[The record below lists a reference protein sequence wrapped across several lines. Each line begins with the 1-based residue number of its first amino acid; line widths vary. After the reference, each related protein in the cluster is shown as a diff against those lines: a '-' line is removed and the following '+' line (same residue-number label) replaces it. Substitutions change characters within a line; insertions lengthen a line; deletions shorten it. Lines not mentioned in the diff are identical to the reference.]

1 MKTLESTSLES
12 REKRAIE
19 EAVAILKERFELE
32 GAILFGSKARGDDD
46 RYSDIELLLVTSRSL
61 HWREEKAVVDL
72 LFDVGMKH
80 GVIFS
85 PLFVS
90 SEEWNG
96 GLFTEF
102 PVYKEIIRD
111 GATIP

>member
-1 MKTLESTSLES
+1 MRALESTPLDD

-19 EAVAILKERFELE
+19 EAVSILMERFELE

-46 RYSDIELLLVTSRSL
+46 AYSDVDLLLITQRSL
-61 HWREEKAVVDL
+61 HWREERTIVEL
-72 LFDVGMKH
+72 LFEIGLRH

-90 SEEWNG
+90 SEKWRG
-96 GLFTEF
+96 HFMEF
-102 PVYKEIIRD
+102 PIYSEIIRD
-111 GATIP
+111 GAKVA

>member
-1 MKTLESTSLES
+1 MRALDSAPLDD

-19 EAVAILKERFELE
+19 EAVSILKERFELE
-32 GAILFGSKARGDDD
+32 GVILFGSKARGDGDAC
-46 RYSDIELLLVTSRSL
+46 SDLDLLLITQRPL
-61 HWREEKAVVDL
+61 HWREERTIVDL
-72 LFDVGMKH
+72 LFEVGLRH

-90 SEEWNG
+90 SEEWR

-102 PVYKEIIRD
+102 PIYKEIIRD
-111 GATIP
+111 GAKVA

>member
-1 MKTLESTSLES
+1 MRTLESTPLEG

-19 EAVAILKERFELE
+19 EAVAALKERFELE
-32 GAILFGSKARGDDD
+32 GAVLFGSKARGDDD
-46 RYSDIELLLVTSRSL
+46 RYSDVDLLLITRRPL
-61 HWREEKAVVDL
+61 HWREEKAVVEL
-72 LFDVGMKH
+72 LFDVGIKH

-96 GLFTEF
+96 GQFTSF

-111 GATIP
+111 GAMIA